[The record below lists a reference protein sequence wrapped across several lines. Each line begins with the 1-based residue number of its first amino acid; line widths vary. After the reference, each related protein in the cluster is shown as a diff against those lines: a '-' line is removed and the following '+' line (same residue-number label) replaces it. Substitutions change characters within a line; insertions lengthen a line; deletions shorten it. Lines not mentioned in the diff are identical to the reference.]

1 MLKTFSYLRN
11 SLRLKTLLPSDS
23 GEGGITGLSYTVH
36 CSFSLFSPADHSI
49 LVKEPS
55 HFVYFMAPHIGL
67 GTWKLKLSSSES
79 SVCAA
84 VTVLT
89 FGSST
94 RAHAWYDP
102 PSPSKKTPLLTIE
115 WVKPQRVIWCLCC
128 YFFLHQTNFCVTY
141 LLYFRLDIP
150 FHSQKGA
157 ELKEELTNTAGVD
170 QGVSSRGRV
179 FF

>member
-84 VTVLT
+84 GL
-89 FGSST
+89 SSPLGPQPEPMPDT
-94 RAHAWYDP
+94 TLP
-102 PSPSKKTPLLTIE
+102 PPPKKLTIE